1 MESPRAGFS
10 VRVHTIPKP
19 ITNCM
24 RAKDVL
30 VSTGWWSTIEA
41 FQVIVWAT
49 QLGLP
54 LAARRSIPLKPSDPC
69 VNMMGWIC
77 STASKSHTV
86 ARASWNV
93 RWRSLG
99 GRPGPRSHPPAA
111 RAIVIVT

>member
-1 MESPRAGFS
+1 
-10 VRVHTIPKP
+10 
-19 ITNCM
+19 M

-54 LAARRSIPLKPSDPC
+54 LAAPRSIALNPSDPG
-69 VNMMGWIC
+69 VNIEGWIC

-86 ARASWNV
+86 ARTSWNV

-99 GRPGPRSHPPAA
+99 GPLGLRSGPPAA
-111 RAIVIVT
+111 RAIVT